1 LIQIKGQQYNVRE
14 QNYKID
20 SLKAI
25 LSTEQTYSAKYET
38 IRQIGQQYRSDA
50 KLDSSIFYYQ
60 QALEFVQKN
69 NFV

>member
-14 QNYKID
+14 QNHKID

-25 LSTEQTYSAKYET
+25 LSTEQTYSAKHET

-69 NFV
+69 NFL